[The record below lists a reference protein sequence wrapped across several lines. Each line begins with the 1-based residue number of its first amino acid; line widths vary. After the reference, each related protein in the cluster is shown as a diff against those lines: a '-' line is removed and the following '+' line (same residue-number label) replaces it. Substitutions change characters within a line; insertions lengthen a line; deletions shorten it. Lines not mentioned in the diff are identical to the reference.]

1 VTARP
6 DVAVL
11 GLGAMGLPM
20 AQRLA
25 EELTVRAYDIDDR
38 RLAEA
43 RSAGVSPATTPTD
56 AAREARS
63 VLLAVRTI
71 DQAEAALFGANG
83 AASALADDAVV
94 ILSSTV
100 GIEAARRLG
109 DRLARG
115 GRRLLDAPVSGGPGR
130 AREGHLLV
138 FVGGDPG
145 TVTTAAPVLEK
156 LGSTII
162 EVGPHVGDG
171 QVLKTV
177 NQLLCGVHIAAA
189 AEALALAKAL
199 GLDAATAVEALG
211 AGAAASF
218 MLDHRG
224 PRIAAELADDPVE
237 VVSRVDLF
245 VKDMGLVS
253 AAARA
258 AGVATPVADAAEQL
272 YRQAEVAGYAADD
285 DSSIVRLLVRRP

>member
-1 VTARP
+1 MTARP

-25 EELTVRAYDIDDR
+25 EKLRVRAYDIDGL
-38 RLAEA
+38 RLARA
-43 RSAGVSPATTPTD
+43 HSAGVSPATTPSQAVCD
-56 AAREARS
+56 VRA

-71 DQAEAALFGANG
+71 DQAENALFGAHG

-100 GIEAARRLG
+100 GVDAAKRLG
-109 DRLARG
+109 ERLARG
-115 GRRLLDAPVSGGPGR
+115 GGRLLDAPVSGGPGR
-130 AREGHLLV
+130 ARDGRLLM
-138 FVGGDPG
+138 FVGGDPE
-145 TVTTAAPVLEK
+145 TVAAARPVLAQ
-156 LGSTII
+156 LGSTIT

-189 AEALALAKAL
+189 AEALALAQAL
-199 GLDAATAVEALG
+199 GLDAATTLEALG

-224 PRIAAELADDPVE
+224 PRIAAALADDPVE

-253 AAARA
+253 AAARV
-258 AGVATPVADAAEQL
+258 AGVSTPLAAAAEQL
-272 YRQAEVAGYAADD
+272 YRQAEIAGHAADD
-285 DSSIVRLLVRRP
+285 DSSIVRLLARRP